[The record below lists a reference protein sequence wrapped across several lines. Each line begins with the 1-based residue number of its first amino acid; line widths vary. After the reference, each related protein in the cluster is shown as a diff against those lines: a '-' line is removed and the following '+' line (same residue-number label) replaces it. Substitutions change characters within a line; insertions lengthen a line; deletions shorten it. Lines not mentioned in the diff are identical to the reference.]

1 MTYQELKEKHEK
13 EIHEFPFGFAFG
25 AEQFAEMKKELPLD
39 EGDKYY
45 SIGAGCYVRGK
56 NIPAMREMFARHDKE
71 MKELRKSEKELEN
84 AFIREMSNHEY
95 CITGDH
101 EEIFRAVG
109 IDPQKAN
116 KDEVRVFNRALK
128 KYAKAC

>member
-1 MTYQELKEKHEK
+1 MTYQELKERQQK
-13 EIHEFPFGFAFG
+13 EVNAFPFGFAFS
-25 AEQFAEMKKELPLD
+25 AEQFAEMRKTLPLD

-45 SIGAGCYVRGK
+45 SIGAGGFVRGK
-56 NIPAMREMFARHDKE
+56 DIPAMREMFARHDKE

-84 AFIREMSNHEY
+84 AFIREMGNHEY
-95 CITGDH
+95 CITGDF

-109 IDPQKAN
+109 IDPKEATKN
-116 KDEVRVFNRALK
+116 DVKIFNRAAK